1 MLTRLSRRERCG
13 LPREN
18 VRHGQSFVELA
29 LVLPVLL
36 IIVAGAVEVGN
47 ILTVYNRVQL
57 AAREGARFGAAGGSN
72 IKEIIEQTSSESLAW
87 DEEVLTAWTIRPSI
101 DLSTTPSQWQN
112 ATVDMP
118 WGVEEKCIFGE
129 RCADTSNPVTP
140 GEVLNDVDEIDIPAG
155 IDLTNVTFVVVVV
168 RYEVDTILNLEYFQ
182 PGDVARDGRT
192 PVWSY
197 SIMVQEID
205 ETTVNRLSSGCSA
218 YPIMLNSLLIPDDIV
233 EGDLIYTDGTSVP
246 LDSDPTQ
253 GGSAGGFSYASWRST
268 QFGLGNLYGPPCGSP
283 SGWEGSLCSS
293 TVSLDPNVGFLEL
306 GDPGDTELHRG
317 DWVLSELMPP
327 PAEAPVQTLPL
338 LNDHMAT
345 GRALRIIVY
354 TYADGSNPRYYEA
367 PGTGSYWWQY
377 RIDGFA
383 IVKIA
388 AADTGEITFEWV
400 RWDSSCGYDLDE

>member
-1 MLTRLSRRERCG
+1 MLTKLSRRERRG

-36 IIVAGAVEVGN
+36 IIIAGSVEVGN

-72 IKEIIEQTSSESLAW
+72 IGQIIEQTSSESLAW
-87 DEEVLTAWTIRPSI
+87 DANVLTVWTIRPSI

-118 WGVEEKCIFGE
+118 WGVQEYCIFGD
-129 RCADTSNPVTP
+129 RCADTSFSNPVTP
-140 GEVLNDVDEIDIPAG
+140 DEVLNDVDEIDIPAG

-182 PGDVARDGRT
+182 PGDAVRDGRT

-205 ETTVNRLSSGCSA
+205 EETVNRLSGGCSS
-218 YPIMLNSLLIPDDIV
+218 YPIALNSLLIPDDIQ
-233 EGDLIYTDGTSVP
+233 EGDLILNVARDI
-246 LDSDPTQ
+246 DPTL
-253 GGSAGGFSYASWRST
+253 GGTTGGFSYLEWRET
-268 QFGLGNLYGPPCGSP
+268 AYGIGQLTAPPCGSP
-283 SGWEGSLCSS
+283 SGSEGSLCSS
-293 TVSLDPNVGFLEL
+293 TVSLRSDVGYLEF
-306 GDPGDTELHRG
+306 GSNPPDTTLHRG
-317 DWVLSELMPP
+317 DWVLAFL
-327 PAEAPVQTLPL
+327 LPEDAFATSPIVSKMQ
-338 LNDHMAT
+338 DHMNAE
-345 GRALRIIVY
+345 RALRIIVY
-354 TYADGSNPRYYEA
+354 AHVPGGGPGANPEYRD
-367 PGTGSYWWQY
+367 PGRWLY

-383 IVKIA
+383 IVKVA
-388 AADTGEITFEWV
+388 AVTINQVTFEWV